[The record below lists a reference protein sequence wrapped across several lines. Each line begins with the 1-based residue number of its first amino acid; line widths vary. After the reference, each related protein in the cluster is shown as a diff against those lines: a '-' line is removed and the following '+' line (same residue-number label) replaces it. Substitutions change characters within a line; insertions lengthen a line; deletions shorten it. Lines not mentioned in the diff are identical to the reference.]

1 MQGGN
6 TRASGHQL
14 QLNLCGH
21 FKTLNKRQTAPLK
34 KKGGERSLHRV
45 APRKG
50 LSPAQ
55 DAARVKGSGQ
65 HQPVQWQLPT
75 EDFWFHSETDIVFLC
90 VLVYFVI
97 WGNLTLDLQI

>member
-45 APRKG
+45 SPRNG

-65 HQPVQWQLPT
+65 HQPVQWQLPA
-75 EDFWFHSETDIVFLC
+75 EDFWFHSETDEIFLC